1 MGFRRLLHQG
11 RGTTVVVA
19 ISLVAILVPVAY
31 SLARHL
37 LGEVSRVPAPFLERP
52 AAKYEKCVRDTEY
65 MRFHHMEL
73 LRQIREEVIREGR
86 RGPIGLSTCR
96 ECHTNRSTFCNRC
109 HEAVSLNVDCFGC
122 HYYPESASEVVAMR
136 R

>member
-1 MGFRRLLHQG
+1 MKFMRFLQPS
-11 RGTTVVVA
+11 RGTIVA
-19 ISLVAILVPVAY
+19 IAIIAMVIPLGY
-31 SLARHL
+31 SLADRFL
-37 LGEVSRVPAPFLERP
+37 RDVSAVPAPFLERP

-86 RGPIGLSTCR
+86 RGQIGLNTCR

-122 HYYPESASEVVAMR
+122 HYYPESPSELVAMKR
-136 R
+136 